1 MNKYTITGYGLC
13 LPEIYSTTSL
23 WENLINSNSDFSQ
36 GMNTITL
43 EMIERILSDYPYIP
57 KKKLKHS
64 DLQSIFHFISVKECL
79 EKANLKFLLD
89 KDEGTIERNKI
100 GVVSGS
106 MFAQMNFGIKQVSK
120 IVNERKTNISPYTG
134 MAFYYGANV
143 GEISCLL
150 KTRGENCAVL
160 GGTSLVLDGVD
171 VAETMIDFERNDVV
185 LVGGGENVNYDM
197 IRTSLMDID
206 GGNLK
211 NNILPFNKDLKGVR
225 LTNGAAIFSLERT
238 TTANK
243 RGVYKYANIS
253 RPVSVNC
260 LECTFD
266 MNASLI
272 ESYSQLVDLLL
283 AENNLTKDDIT
294 VVIPTGES
302 VNTTDYYEAMALQR
316 VFEKRKH
323 FVYTPRSVIGN
334 SMGVSCAVDIITAL
348 LMIEHREV
356 PAFPYV
362 PKLGSE
368 ELENIFVVKRKRNID
383 VENILII
390 HKNWTDG
397 KITGVIVSTPD

>member
-13 LPEIYSTTSL
+13 FPEIYSTASL

-36 GMNTITL
+36 DMNIITL

-57 KKKLKHS
+57 RKKLKHS

-89 KDEGTIERNKI
+89 KDEGTIERSKI

-120 IVNERKTNISPYTG
+120 IVNEHKTNISPYTG

-197 IRTSLMDID
+197 IRTSLMDLN
-206 GGNLK
+206 GGNFK

-243 RGVYKYANIS
+243 RGAHKYANIS

-368 ELENIFVVKRKRNID
+368 ELENIFVVNRKRNID

-397 KITGVIVSTPD
+397 KISGVIVSAPE

>member
-23 WENLINSNSDFSQ
+23 WENLNNSNSDFSQ

-89 KDEGTIERNKI
+89 KDEGTIDRNKI

-150 KTRGENCAVL
+150 KTRGGNCAVL

-206 GGNLK
+206 EG
-211 NNILPFNKDLKGVR
+211 
-225 LTNGAAIFSLERT
+225 
-238 TTANK
+238 
-243 RGVYKYANIS
+243 
-253 RPVSVNC
+253 
-260 LECTFD
+260 
-266 MNASLI
+266 
-272 ESYSQLVDLLL
+272 
-283 AENNLTKDDIT
+283 
-294 VVIPTGES
+294 
-302 VNTTDYYEAMALQR
+302 
-316 VFEKRKH
+316 
-323 FVYTPRSVIGN
+323 
-334 SMGVSCAVDIITAL
+334 
-348 LMIEHREV
+348 
-356 PAFPYV
+356 
-362 PKLGSE
+362 
-368 ELENIFVVKRKRNID
+368 
-383 VENILII
+383 
-390 HKNWTDG
+390 
-397 KITGVIVSTPD
+397 